1 MREYGWRMSGRVGTN
16 CRGRDKTITALS
28 PTRLLTPLQC
38 RSDHNPP
45 VDEVGVMAGGLLRKV
60 MQAPIGDRRANPLL
74 RRATVVEN
82 AD

>member
-1 MREYGWRMSGRVGTN
+1 MREYVWRMSGRVETN
-16 CRGRDKTITALS
+16 CQGRDKTITALS

-38 RSDHNPP
+38 RSDHNAP
-45 VDEVGVMAGGLLRKV
+45 VKEVIVMASRLLRKV
-60 MQAPIGDRRANPLL
+60 MQAPVGGRRANPLL